1 MPHKNYYMPLVSMI
15 DINQSKHLSP
25 SMSLSSLH
33 HASEYHQIKAR
44 QNDQLLAALSQAAAA
59 ASVGQNTE
67 LMNLQNQKQQQ
78 LAASALLSLSNSNS
92 DALTVDQNNYNIVTA
107 LRQLQ
112 QQQNNINM
120 SNMQKGNMNLL
131 DSLAVAAAIVNQN
144 QQLQQTA
151 KNQQYIQTLQALQK
165 SEKFNQS
172 LSYPTLPSHLI
183 NNMINTNKQNSD
195 LTQSIEQGLKK
206 PKFGHAVHV
215 EEENEMLLENE
226 LKIAAKLNEDSS
238 NEDTNTEMI
247 DEPSSTRLWNEH
259 RESSVSMSISD
270 MRQSNGGFYKKQT
283 NQFYLVS
290 FFTKLSK
297 VVKLKRKLGK
307 LTQN

>member
-1 MPHKNYYMPLVSMI
+1 MI